1 MSCGFCFLEYDQK
14 RKQTKK
20 LKCSRKENCQKKR
33 KNKRN
38 FSARFARFV
47 MELLY
52 ISKAKDGRIL
62 NAATEACARPNAYRS
77 PRPGECLQAPSTGQL
92 QDKKAFRGKRPRV
105 PETARKMGFP
115 ALTFPFPWTTI
126 EKHAKFQRFPKN
138 IRDRGGKETEFR
150 KNFGI
155 APKIALH
162 FGPHPQRWASARE
175 MLYGEYEGEYR

>member
-92 QDKKAFRGKRPRV
+92 QVKK
-105 PETARKMGFP
+105 